1 MPPPSWSG
9 SAVPADASAWPA
21 GLRPG
26 SSARCSRSSGKH
38 VPPPPAALPP
48 TRWGV
53 EEIVGE
59 LLGDRVHD
67 VASYTASVTQRFAS
81 PEVFADFFL
90 THYGP
95 THTAAA
101 RLDDHGRT
109 ALRGDLVRLAR
120 ETDRGLDGSFVSDWD
135 YLVVTAEKR

>member
-1 MPPPSWSG
+1 M
-9 SAVPADASAWPA
+9 
-21 GLRPG
+21 
-26 SSARCSRSSGKH
+26 
-38 VPPPPAALPP
+38 
-48 TRWGV
+48 
-53 EEIVGE
+53 
-59 LLGDRVHD
+59 
-67 VASYTASVTQRFAS
+67 TQRFAS